1 MPPLE
6 DGDRTDVKRQKT
18 ADDCQYWD
26 DNAHCMW
33 VLCFDVA
40 CMKMDTQAMLDKC
53 LWWAMRKVIWHATRL
68 RHGQCHCAT
77 CLSKTCNIHTGY
89 CRLST
94 QAGLPRHIM
103 GGQKHHALTCDVTTL
118 AWHLF
123 ENPDMWHVMT
133 CTLNTVQ
140 VRMPVCLHACSKQKT
155 VISKQANLK
164 YLDASA
170 ACSSIT
176 GASHCT
182 LNLPEERMPF
192 LWALIHPATLQQDSH
207 CACKLLLHQ
216 VRMLAGVPASS
227 MNVLGANR
235 NGLTGAHM

>member
-1 MPPLE
+1 
-6 DGDRTDVKRQKT
+6 
-18 ADDCQYWD
+18 
-26 DNAHCMW
+26 
-33 VLCFDVA
+33 
-40 CMKMDTQAMLDKC
+40 
-53 LWWAMRKVIWHATRL
+53 
-68 RHGQCHCAT
+68 
-77 CLSKTCNIHTGY
+77 
-89 CRLST
+89 
-94 QAGLPRHIM
+94 
-103 GGQKHHALTCDVTTL
+103 
-118 AWHLF
+118 
-123 ENPDMWHVMT
+123 
-133 CTLNTVQ
+133 
-140 VRMPVCLHACSKQKT
+140 MPVCLHACSKQKT

-235 NGLTGAHM
+235 NGHIGAHMWHNSIDDRSAAEARALVVLTSSISKVCAAHEICTA